1 MTSATSPAASSLCYL
16 NGAYLPLDEAR
27 VPVLDRGF
35 IFGDGIYEVVP
46 FYRGKPFRLEQHF
59 IRFERSLDAI
69 RIANPLTRAGWLE
82 VLERLVAP
90 YRHDDRMVYVQVTR
104 GAAKRDFAFPP
115 GVRPTAFAMISPLPR
130 PTAAQRSQGLRL
142 VSWDDIRWQRCDIKA
157 VSLLGAV
164 LARQFATDQGADEAA
179 QFRDGYLTE
188 ASSANLW
195 VVRGGRLLAPPLD
208 HRILEGIR
216 YGFVAELCAQ
226 HRIPFEARPIA
237 RDDVAAADELLLT
250 SATREMLP
258 VVELD
263 RRPIGNGRPGPVY
276 ARLRALYDDAIA
288 AL

>member
-1 MTSATSPAASSLCYL
+1 
-16 NGAYLPLDEAR
+16 

-35 IFGDGIYEVVP
+35 IFGDGVYEVVP
-46 FYRGKPFRLEQHF
+46 FYHGKPFRLEQHLA
-59 IRFERSLDAI
+59 RLERSLGAI
-69 RIANPLTRAGWLE
+69 RIANPLTRAQWTD
-82 VLERLVAP
+82 VFARLVGP
-90 YRHDDRMVYVQVTR
+90 GTTEDRMVYLQVTR
-104 GAAKRDFAFPP
+104 GVAKRDFAFPT
-115 GVRPTAFAMISPLPR
+115 GVTPTVFAMVSPLAR
-130 PTAAQRSQGLRL
+130 PSALQRTQGLRL

-195 VVRGGRLLAPPLD
+195 VVREGRVLAPPND

-216 YGFVAELCAQ
+216 YGFVADLCAA
-226 HRIPFEARPIA
+226 HGIPFEARPIA
-237 RDDVAAADELLLT
+237 RDEVAAADELLLT

-276 ARLRALYDDAIA
+276 ARLRALYDAAIA